1 MVTAKAQLNYARMSP
16 QKVRRVADVIRG
28 LPIGAARVQLS
39 LLPQR
44 PAPVLRKLL
53 ASAVDNAKQRG
64 LAESDLIICSLV
76 VNEGPVFKRSMPRAH
91 GRATPIRK
99 RTSHIILVVGEKTHN
114 I

>member
-1 MVTAKAQLNYARMSP
+1 MAAAKAQLRYARISP

-28 LPIGAARVQLS
+28 LPVTAARAQLS

-44 PAPVLRKLL
+44 PSPVLQKLL
-53 ASAVDNAKQRG
+53 ASAVDNAKQQG
-64 LAESDLIICSLV
+64 LTETDLIVRSLL

-99 RTSHIILVVGEKTHN
+99 RTSHIMLIIGEK
-114 I
+114 

>member
-1 MVTAKAQLNYARMSP
+1 MAIAKAQLNYARMSP

-28 LPIGAARVQLS
+28 LAVSAARIKLS

-44 PAPVLRKLL
+44 PVLILQKLL
-53 ASAVDNAKQRG
+53 ASAIDNAKQQG
-64 LAESDLIICSLV
+64 LSEDKLKVCSLL

-99 RTSHIILVVGEKTHN
+99 RTSHIILVVGEK
-114 I
+114 

>member
-1 MVTAKAQLNYARMSP
+1 MVTAKAQLNYARTSP

-28 LPIGAARVQLS
+28 LPVSTARVQLS

-44 PAPVLRKLL
+44 PAPILQKLL
-53 ASAVDNAKQRG
+53 ASAVDNAKQKG
-64 LAESDLIICSLV
+64 LVEHNLVVCSLL
-76 VNEGPVFKRSMPRAH
+76 VNAGPIFKRSMPRAH

-99 RTSHIILVVGEKTHN
+99 RTSHITLVVGEPDN

>member
-1 MVTAKAQLNYARMSP
+1 MTTAKAQLNYARMSP

-28 LPIGAARVQLS
+28 LPVSAARIQLA

-44 PAPVLRKLL
+44 PAPVLQKLL
-53 ASAVDNAKQRG
+53 ASAVDNAKQKG
-64 LAESDLIICSLV
+64 MTENDLIVQSLL

-99 RTSHIILVVGEKTHN
+99 RTSHILLVIGEKD